1 MSDTVSSSEAYDARQ
16 PRSSKW
22 DERWSRTKLCQHQ
35 QHPPVRDPHEAA
47 EEEELPPGLAQQ
59 VPIEGQ
65 KDRRAGKSDF
75 PRHLRFLQHVVLDFL
90 PYAGGQHGCKMN
102 IESYHFIRNQ
112 CVFYQKDR
120 LTLDLILMRTMH
132 KMH

>member
-1 MSDTVSSSEAYDARQ
+1 M
-16 PRSSKW
+16 
-22 DERWSRTKLCQHQ
+22 
-35 QHPPVRDPHEAA
+35 RDPHEAA

-59 VPIEGQ
+59 VPLQGQ